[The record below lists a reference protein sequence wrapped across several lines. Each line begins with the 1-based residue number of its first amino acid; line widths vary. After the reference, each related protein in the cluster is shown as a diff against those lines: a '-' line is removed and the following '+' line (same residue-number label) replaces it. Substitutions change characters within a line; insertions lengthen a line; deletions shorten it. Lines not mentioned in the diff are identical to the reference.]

1 MISFSYIC
9 AHCCDICVDSP
20 LLWPGILLL
29 CCLIVL
35 SIVLQMASVTCDYET
50 FAVSYL
56 CLYKKMIYFYLLS
69 HQEFLLDNY
78 LNMRHLLIK
87 HSFMTLQKKNLEFE
101 TNKCL
106 QCVINCLFSHRR
118 KTSYKRAVDQRY
130 DTQQAEDGGLSP
142 LRKKTPSPPCPA
154 SKVRSL

>member
-78 LNMRHLLIK
+78 LNMHHLLIS
-87 HSFMTLQKKNLEFE
+87 HSFMTLQKKKPWIWDKQVFAVCDKLPFFSQE
-101 TNKCL
+101 KDKL
-106 QCVINCLFSHRR
+106 QKSCGSTLWH
-118 KTSYKRAVDQRY
+118 
-130 DTQQAEDGGLSP
+130 
-142 LRKKTPSPPCPA
+142 PA
-154 SKVRSL
+154 SRRWRAFSSQKKDSIPSMSG